1 MPGAGPS
8 VSPPPGAEQA
18 VPSLCTA
25 GLLSSHSGVFVFYVI
40 AVFGEPLAD
49 SVALEIEV
57 HGFVVMP
64 LTFFRRMVG
73 HRLGTPRA
81 SVEHA
86 RPCACHVLSPDVT
99 RGARRSGQGRSFAGA
114 SGFLPDVS
122 RRGPRLLW
130 SVQPGPAGLW
140 LSSRRV
146 FLAACP
152 AAPRHQLPAAP
163 APPSAPRPAV
173 PVLGVPVSVPAVV
186 WGSNEPC
193 SAWNPRPGAVAA
205 VCVARCLRARVHGLR
220 GPNE

>member
-1 MPGAGPS
+1 
-8 VSPPPGAEQA
+8 
-18 VPSLCTA
+18 
-25 GLLSSHSGVFVFYVI
+25 
-40 AVFGEPLAD
+40 
-49 SVALEIEV
+49 
-57 HGFVVMP
+57 MP

-73 HRLGTPRA
+73 HRLGTPSA

-163 APPSAPRPAV
+163 GPPSAPRPA
-173 PVLGVPVSVPAVV
+173 PSPQSPCSACLCRSPLSCGAATSPAQRGTLGPARWPPSVWRGVCARACTGCEDRTSKSKPRVRGEPCGVVSVPGPVR
-186 WGSNEPC
+186 P
-193 SAWNPRPGAVAA
+193 PRPRRLHAGEA
-205 VCVARCLRARVHGLR
+205 GR
-220 GPNE
+220 GPRPRLPGARAPVGGRYAL

>member
-8 VSPPPGAEQA
+8 VSPPPGAERA

-40 AVFGEPLAD
+40 LCLGEPLAD

-73 HRLGTPRA
+73 HRLGTPSA

-99 RGARRSGQGRSFAGA
+99 QGARRSGQGRSFAGA

-122 RRGPRLLW
+122 WRGPRLLR

-163 APPSAPRPAV
+163 APPSAPRPA
-173 PVLGVPVSVPAVV
+173 PSPQS
-186 WGSNEPC
+186 PC
-193 SAWNPRPGAVAA
+193 SACLCRSPLSCGAATSPAQRGTLGPARWPPSVWRG
-205 VCVARCLRARVHGLR
+205 VCSHGL
-220 GPNE
+220 

>member
-1 MPGAGPS
+1 
-8 VSPPPGAEQA
+8 
-18 VPSLCTA
+18 
-25 GLLSSHSGVFVFYVI
+25 
-40 AVFGEPLAD
+40 
-49 SVALEIEV
+49 
-57 HGFVVMP
+57 MP

-86 RPCACHVLSPDVT
+86 RPCACHVLSPDIT

-140 LSSRRV
+140 LSPRRV

-163 APPSAPRPAV
+163 APPSAPRPA
-173 PVLGVPVSVPAVV
+173 PSPQSPCSACLCRSPLSCGV
-186 WGSNEPC
+186 SNEPC

-205 VCVARCLRARVHGLR
+205 VCVARCLLARAARTERVNPSRARGEPCGVVSVPGPVRPPRPRRLHAGEAGR
-220 GPNE
+220 GPRPRLQGARAPVGGRYAL